1 MSLVWKRKSSEGWVW
16 NLNWTHVEPT
26 SRPERLSVKLNKN
39 IGLGLNELH
48 GKLGDAWEEANVI
61 GRENSWVVNAGLCG
75 LVAVTIGDIES
86 RARRVSPIT
95 LIIFN
100 DSPPFF
106 PSRKGVFRVC
116 GRSCHKTCHEE
127 DI

>member
-106 PSRKGVFRVC
+106 SF
-116 GRSCHKTCHEE
+116 S
-127 DI
+127 